1 MVPQEITLKTIES
14 VCKSMKYYD
23 LHKRLPDRRV
33 RIDITI
39 SKEALEKIKE
49 KNRSR
54 FINNLILNS

>member
-1 MVPQEITLKTIES
+1 
-14 VCKSMKYYD
+14 MKYYD